1 MKGTMSAVMVAV
13 RRRSAWNRRMT
24 FGKRRFCL
32 IWARYS
38 FTWAML
44 IAVRLLVG
52 SRVGVPLEV
61 KELAV
66 LD

>member
-1 MKGTMSAVMVAV
+1 MSAVMVAV
-13 RRRSAWNRRMT
+13 SRRSAWNRRMT
-24 FGKRRFCL
+24 FGKRRFC
-32 IWARYS
+32 